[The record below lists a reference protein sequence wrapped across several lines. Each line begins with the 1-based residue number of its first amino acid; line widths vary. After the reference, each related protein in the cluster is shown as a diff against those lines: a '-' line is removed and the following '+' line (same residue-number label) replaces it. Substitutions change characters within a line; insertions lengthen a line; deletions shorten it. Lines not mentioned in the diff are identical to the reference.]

1 MTSDETRAL
10 QAMASLQGDPNFKTF
25 MGWLEA
31 RREKARAN
39 EQVRDDVLLRW
50 QQGRAQECND
60 IIEVVTTARDV
71 LMKVRK

>member
-1 MTSDETRAL
+1 VTTDETRAL
-10 QAMASLQGDPNFKTF
+10 QAMVGLQGDPNFKAF
-25 MGWLEA
+25 MGWLES

-60 IIEVVTTARDV
+60 IIEAVTTARDV
-71 LMKVRK
+71 LMKIRK